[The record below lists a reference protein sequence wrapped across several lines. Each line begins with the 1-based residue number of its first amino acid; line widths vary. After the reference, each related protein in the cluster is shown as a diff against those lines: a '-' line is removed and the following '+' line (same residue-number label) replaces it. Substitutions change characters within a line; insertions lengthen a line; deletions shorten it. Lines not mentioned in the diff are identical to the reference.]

1 MAYATRPFEYIHMDF
16 IELPD
21 AVDGN
26 VYVLCITCDFSLT
39 TVLWPTAKND
49 SEAVVDALLQ
59 AWLPYYPD
67 PELLHSDG
75 GTHFDNQVIQLLT
88 QRRGWKHTI
97 CTPHAKWANGV
108 AERCVKEMK
117 DIMTQLCRDLD
128 VPQNKW
134 PTILPMV
141 QAAMNRKKRK
151 SRGNRSPI
159 ELSLIHI

>member
-1 MAYATRPFEYIHMDF
+1 MH
-16 IELPD
+16 
-21 AVDGN
+21 
-26 VYVLCITCDFSLT
+26 
-39 TVLWPTAKND
+39 
-49 SEAVVDALLQ
+49 

-67 PELLHSDG
+67 PDLMHTDG
-75 GTHFDNQVIQLLT
+75 GTHFDNTVIEQLT

-108 AERCVKEMK
+108 AERNVKEMK

-141 QAAMNRKKRK
+141 QTSCDEPKEEKIQGQPFANTTNHRHTTT
-151 SRGNRSPI
+151 
-159 ELSLIHI
+159 LSCNDDTSLGQGG